1 MEGQKSRVEPIKS
14 LNSEMCQLTGLDEQ
28 TRKDFKAMRDLAVHT
43 RKSPMQRA
51 AELRKFIKYMHGKTK
66 TSGIKG
72 EKSVEFMKSWDL
84 SIGEN
89 PDDPQLFD
97 VVGRELKP
105 EPLIMNRPTDRIP
118 VEIPG
123 SREGDWDRTVK
134 EWHMLDS
141 KHLKYW
147 VFVCTERD
155 HDIAS
160 RFFNHLKEQ
169 GKRIGFRIEN
179 PEVMTAAYDR
189 KDSFIQEHGHK

>member
-1 MEGQKSRVEPIKS
+1 
-14 LNSEMCQLTGLDEQ
+14 MCQLTGLDEQ

-51 AELRKFIKYMHGKTK
+51 AELRKFISYMHGKTK

-72 EKSVEFMKSWDL
+72 EKSVKFMDSWNL
-84 SIGEN
+84 KIGDS
-89 PDDPQLFD
+89 DDPQLFD
-97 VVGRELKP
+97 IKGRELKP
-105 EPLIMNRPTDRIP
+105 EPLIMNDPHKRTP

-155 HDIAS
+155 KGLAS
-160 RFFNHLKEQ
+160 KFFNHLKDQ
-169 GKRIGFRIEN
+169 GQRIGFQIEN
-179 PEVMTAAYDR
+179 PEVMTADADR
-189 KDSFIQEHGHK
+189 KDHFISAIKQVIFSIISKYSSI